1 MEQTNNI
8 QIKKIGEILED
19 LNYVTKEQI
28 EVALNVKKNTTKLLG
43 EVLQDLDFVTSIEI
57 AEAVAKQEKTKFS
70 LIINEKIE
78 ENLLKLIP
86 KNVCESNSI
95 FPLHFQDDGSVI
107 IVKNHESNIYL
118 DDYIKKYINNRKILY
133 YISDKKTIHK
143 AIQTY
148 YQDNIDEFNIY
159 IDNINKNKEKADQ
172 NIELMFKMLFA
183 DALKKRVSDIH
194 ITPEDD
200 KVYIFYRIDGVL
212 KYRCSIS
219 KELHKRLEGNI
230 KVRAEM
236 GVGSVMSSEDGRFSF
251 EHLDEKF
258 DIRVSILN
266 LNNVGSNIVLR
277 ILSKNNS
284 VFNLSA
290 LGIDNFY
297 NEKLKNYINKPHGII
312 LVSGPTGSGKT
323 TTLYSMLRKVNSLQK
338 NILTV
343 EDPIEYK
350 FSFIRQT
357 QINEAASYGFP
368 EAIRTFMRQDP
379 DVILVGEI
387 RDQETAELT
396 IRAALTGHL
405 VISTVHTNDAVSTIP
420 RLLDLGIKEYM
431 ISSSVLAIVS
441 QRLVRRLCNS
451 CKKEKFY
458 TKEELYEHSFLKDYS
473 KKEIFNEGIKSY
485 EPFGCKFCNNTGY
498 NGREA
503 VIELLEIDKQIQE
516 MIIKNNSTLEIE
528 DYAKSKGMK
537 TIKDNSIEKFID
549 GITSINEI
557 ERVIK

>member
-1 MEQTNNI
+1 MEQIKNI
-8 QIKKIGEILED
+8 QIKKIGEILEE
-19 LNYVTKEQI
+19 LKYVTKEQI
-28 EVALNVKKNTTKLLG
+28 EVALNVKKNTTKILG

-57 AEAVAKQEKTKFS
+57 AEAVAKQEKTNFS
-70 LIINEKIE
+70 LIVNEKID

-86 KNVCESNSI
+86 KSICETNSI
-95 FPLHFQDDGSVI
+95 FPLRIENENVI

-118 DDYIKKYINNRKILY
+118 DDYIKKFINNKKIIY

-148 YQDNIDEFNIY
+148 YQDNEDEFMNFIET
-159 IDNINKNKEKADQ
+159 INKGKTEP
-172 NIELMFKMLFA
+172 NIELVFKMLFS
-183 DALKKRVSDIH
+183 DALKKRTSDIH
-194 ITPEDD
+194 ITPEED

-212 KYRCSIS
+212 KYRCTIN
-219 KELHKRLEGNI
+219 KDLQKRLEGNI
-230 KVRAEM
+230 KVRSEM
-236 GVGSVMSSEDGRFSF
+236 GVGSIMSSADGRFSF
-251 EHLDEKF
+251 EYNDEKF

-266 LNNVGSNIVLR
+266 LNNIGSNIVLR

-290 LGIDNFY
+290 LGIDNSY
-297 NEKLKNYINKPHGII
+297 NEKLKSYINKPHGII

-323 TTLYSMLRKVNSLQK
+323 TTLYSMLRKVNSLEK

-357 QINEAASYGFP
+357 QINETASYGFP
-368 EAIRTFMRQDP
+368 EAIKTFMRQDP

-387 RDQETAELT
+387 RDKETAELT

-451 CKKEKFY
+451 CKKEKFF
-458 TKEELYEHSFLKDYS
+458 TKEELYEHNFLKDF
-473 KKEIFNEGIKSY
+473 KRKEKFEKGIFSY
-485 EPFGCKFCNNTGY
+485 EACGCKFCNYTGY

-503 VIELLEIDKQIQE
+503 VIEMLEIDKQIQE
-516 MIIKNNSTLEIE
+516 MIIQNKSTLEIE
-528 DYAKSKGMK
+528 DYAKLNGMES
-537 TIKDNSIEKFID
+537 IKDNSIEKFLN

-557 ERVIK
+557 ERIIK